1 MSSHH
6 VCFTP
11 GGNPACSGCNPCD
24 RCRAEVERVVL
35 VRAMIQAGFNGDP
48 RIAEA
53 FAYGLEVGWQEAFR
67 LYGTDPSTRQRITA
81 TPVAAGGQW
90 AQQGYGPPQQ
100 GYAPQPQP
108 PAYAGAPPAW
118 SPAQAPPSRGPHPY
132 MQQPQQAPPPA
143 WGGAPSS
150 PYGQPPAFPPYPP
163 QAAQQTPQQAA
174 PLPAGLPPGTV
185 PARPGAISAATVES
199 VTRHAPAGVSVVA
212 PQVVSAPAAPP
223 PTPVHAPVPIAQ
235 VLMTASDA
243 AVQRVAPAPPPP
255 PPPAPILASEIAA
268 TVQQIVPGV
277 PPNGTTRT

>member
-118 SPAQAPPSRGPHPY
+118 SPPQGPPSRGPQPY
-132 MQQPQQAPPPA
+132 VQQ
-143 WGGAPSS
+143 
-150 PYGQPPAFPPYPP
+150 
-163 QAAQQTPQQAA
+163 PQQAA